1 MVGGVNMNFQIN
13 EWLLNNKWLLENYIM
28 PLLVLIT
35 GYISKLIF
43 TKLFPNLCDKLTNSF
58 KKNILCLTNWFFV
71 SNINKS
77 SHTRLALCESFF
89 LF

>member
-28 PLLVLIT
+28 PLFVLFT
-35 GYISKLIF
+35 GCIAKLIF
-43 TKLFPNLCDKLTNSF
+43 TKLFPNLCDKLTNLL
-58 KKNILCLTNWFFV
+58 KKNILCLTNRFFA
-71 SNINKS
+71 SNIS
-77 SHTRLALCESFF
+77 SRHTPDSLFASLF